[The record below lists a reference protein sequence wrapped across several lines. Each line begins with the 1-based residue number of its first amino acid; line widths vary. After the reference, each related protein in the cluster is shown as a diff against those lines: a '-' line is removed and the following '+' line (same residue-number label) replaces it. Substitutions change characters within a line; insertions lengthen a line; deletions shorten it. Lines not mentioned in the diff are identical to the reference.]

1 MEKRAGQNRTD
12 AKKIG
17 RRLRKIDDFTMSVE
31 GMFFAA

>member
-1 MEKRAGQNRTD
+1 MKKSAGHNRTD

-17 RRLRKIDDFTMSVE
+17 RRLWKIDDFTMSVE

>member
-1 MEKRAGQNRTD
+1 MKKRAGQNRTD

-17 RRLRKIDDFTMSVE
+17 RRLRNIDNFTMSVE